1 MASQMFHLG
10 FFLGGFR
17 VPAWNQPWSGTSSRD
32 WSDGM
37 FYVDLARAF
46 ERACFD
52 YFMIE
57 DSNYIPDDYGDSM
70 EVYLKLGHRAPKH
83 DPAVLAA
90 QISQYTKSLGIVATL
105 ATSETTPFHL
115 ARLISSLDHL
125 SHGRIGWNMV
135 TGSSDHAA
143 QNFGHKGQLPHDERY
158 DVADEFVRL
167 VTKLWGSW
175 DQDAVIL
182 DEKSGYYIDH
192 TKVRVLDYHGK
203 YFASRGPS
211 VALPPVQGR
220 PVLCQAGVSPRG
232 LKFTARHSDTVIATA
247 NGPDGMK
254 AVRDQIRTHAVEAGR
269 DPNSIKVMF
278 LVRPIIGETE
288 QDAQHRARMDAADR
302 KRQLEMSL
310 SNLASN
316 TMLDFSKFDLDEPLP
331 KDVTTN
337 GHSGMLVNMVNSGKT
352 LRQIGE
358 DSVGMPLVGTP
369 GSLAAQMD
377 EAMQHIGGDG
387 FLLTHMWPTRRY
399 VDEICDGLVPALQA
413 RGLVRTAYEFPT
425 FRENLHAF

>member
-1 MASQMFHLG
+1 MFHLG
-10 FFLGGFR
+10 WFAAGFR

-32 WSDGM
+32 WSDGT

-83 DPAVLAA
+83 DPAILAA
-90 QISQYTKSLGIVATL
+90 QISQYTKNIGIVVTV

-115 ARLISSLDHL
+115 ARLMSSLDHL

-143 QNFGHKGQLPHDERY
+143 QNFGHEGQFPHDVRY
-158 DVADEFVRL
+158 DVADEFVDL
-167 VTKLWGSW
+167 VTRLWESW
-175 DQDAVIL
+175 DQDAVVL
-182 DEKSGYYIDH
+182 DEQSGYYVDH
-192 TKVRVLDYHGK
+192 NKVRVLDYRGE

-220 PVLCQAGVSPRG
+220 PVLCQAGVSSRG
-232 LKFTARHSDTVIATA
+232 MQFTARHSDTVIATA
-247 NGPDGMK
+247 NDLDGM
-254 AVRDQIRTHAVEAGR
+254 RSLRETIRAHAVEAGR
-269 DPNSIKVMF
+269 DPDAIKVMF
-278 LVRPIIGETE
+278 LVRPIVGESE
-288 QDAQHRARMDAADR
+288 EDAQHRARMDELDR

-316 TMLDFSKFDLDEPLP
+316 TMLDFAAFDLDSPLP

-337 GHSGMLVNMVNSGKT
+337 GHRGMLENMVASGKT

-358 DSVGMPLVGTP
+358 DSVGMQHRHARRLGCPDGR
-369 GSLAAQMD
+369 GDAAHRWRWILADPHVAH
-377 EAMQHIGGDG
+377 A
-387 FLLTHMWPTRRY
+387 T
-399 VDEICDGLVPALQA
+399 ICG
-413 RGLVRTAYEFPT
+413 
-425 FRENLHAF
+425 